1 MDAVEHM
8 SSSSVADTGQTGVYP
23 REEVL
28 DLLRLH
34 GRSPLSFLLRYEAPW
49 RAFVAPEGAACYLPS
64 EGAAVLWSDPLCA
77 PADTEPLLRIFTRA
91 MRAERLGICLIAIDE
106 LTAQAALSCGYSV
119 LKVGEEP
126 WFELDSWR
134 RPAGN
139 RGKNLRWCVNH
150 ARREG
155 VTVEE
160 ADRDDPGLENELR
173 DLLVRWEEV
182 VGRQVARSVLR
193 PSPFDEVDEKRIFL
207 ARRHGRLEAFAACSP
222 IYARGGWYIEDLFRA
237 PGAVNGASELL
248 VVETLAG
255 LHESG
260 ARSAALGIAP
270 FRGSGEQLDR
280 RARWLGRTLTVAF
293 RYLDKRYGFASLA
306 GYEAKFEPSTWAPRY
321 VAFSPPWPR
330 PRVVRAA
337 VKFLDA

>member
-1 MDAVEHM
+1 M
-8 SSSSVADTGQTGVYP
+8 YP
-23 REEVL
+23 REAVL
-28 DLLRLH
+28 DLLRRH

-49 RAFVAPEGAACYLPS
+49 QAFLAPEGAACYLPAR
-64 EGAAVLWSDPLCA
+64 GAAVLWSDPLCA
-77 PADTEPLLRIFTRA
+77 PGDTEPLLRSFTRA
-91 MRAERLGICLIAIDE
+91 KRAEGLGICLVAVDE
-106 LTAQAALSCGYSV
+106 VTARASLACGYSV

-160 ADRDDPGLENELR
+160 ANLHDPALQQELG
-173 DLLVRWEEV
+173 DLLTRWEEV
-182 VGRQVARSVLR
+182 VGRPVARSVLR
-193 PSPFDEVDEKRIFL
+193 PSPLDEIDEKRIFL
-207 ARRHGRLEAFAACSP
+207 ARRDGRLEAFAACSP
-222 IYARGGWYIEDLFRA
+222 IYARGGWYLEDLFRA
-237 PGAVNGASELL
+237 TGAVNGASELL

-255 LHESG
+255 LREAG

-280 RARWLGRTLTVAF
+280 RARWLGRTLTFAF
-293 RYLDKRYGFASLA
+293 RYLDRRYGFASLA
-306 GYEAKFEPSTWAPRY
+306 GYEAKFEPSAWAPRY

-330 PRVVRAA
+330 PSVVRAA